1 VALLVVVAGIGLI
14 SGVLTAMTS
23 LVVGAIAGEGIGIL
37 LSGVVGLPFSLL
49 ILATLAEAFTQ
60 LRESQKEMVTS

>member
-1 VALLVVVAGIGLI
+1 
-14 SGVLTAMTS
+14 MTS
-23 LVVGAIAGEGIGIL
+23 VVVGAIAGQAAGIL

-60 LRESQKEMVTS
+60 LRESQKKMMTS

>member
-1 VALLVVVAGIGLI
+1 
-14 SGVLTAMTS
+14 MTS

-49 ILATLAEAFTQ
+49 ILAILAEAFTQ
-60 LRESQKEMVTS
+60 LRESQQPMVTS